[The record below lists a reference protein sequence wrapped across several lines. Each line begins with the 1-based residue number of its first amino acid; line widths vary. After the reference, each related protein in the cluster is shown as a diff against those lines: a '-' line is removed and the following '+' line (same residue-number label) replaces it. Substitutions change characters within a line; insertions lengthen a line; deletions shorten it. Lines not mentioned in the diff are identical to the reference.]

1 MPMRKSGPLD
11 AMLGTRLRTLRV
23 SRGISQAAL
32 AEKIGVSFQQVQK
45 YERGANRVGANRLV
59 RIAAVLDVSVTEFF
73 ESDRI
78 EPSGLKSP
86 IHLLAEPGAWQVLE
100 AYARTRSP
108 RIRSCIVK
116 LIESIA
122 DRSSGTK
129 ARVVTR
135 LRAVDLVERRK
146 FPSRR

>member
-45 YERGANRVGANRLV
+45 YERGANRVGANRV
-59 RIAAVLDVSVTEFF
+59 VQIAAVLDVSVTEFF

-78 EPSGLKSP
+78 EPAGLK
-86 IHLLAEPGAWQVLE
+86 
-100 AYARTRSP
+100 
-108 RIRSCIVK
+108 
-116 LIESIA
+116 
-122 DRSSGTK
+122 
-129 ARVVTR
+129 
-135 LRAVDLVERRK
+135 
-146 FPSRR
+146 